1 MDDLEIRRRRAIYR
15 ARHRGTKELDI
26 LMGGFAEQRVGDMS
40 ADEMGLFEQFLV
52 LPEPQLFDW
61 IMKGAPVNDTGFAD
75 LVAEVRRVGGF
86 D

>member
-15 ARHRGTKELDI
+15 AKHRGTKELDI
-26 LMGGFAEQRVGDMS
+26 
-40 ADEMGLFEQFLV
+40 FEQFLV

-61 IMKGAPVNDTGFAD
+61 IMKGAPVNDTGFAA